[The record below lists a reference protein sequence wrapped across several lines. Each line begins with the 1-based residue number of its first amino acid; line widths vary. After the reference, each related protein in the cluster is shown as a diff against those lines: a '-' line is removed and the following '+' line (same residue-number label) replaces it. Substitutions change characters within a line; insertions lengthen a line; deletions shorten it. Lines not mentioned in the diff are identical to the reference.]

1 MPGPHS
7 AEWPLPVVF
16 YDGDCGLCHGTVRFV
31 LAHDEAAIFRFA
43 PLCSPAFERMIPA
56 AERSWIPDSVVVRT
70 TDQRTVTQSDA
81 IVEILRQLGGVWGL
95 LATLLRAVPRPIRNT
110 GYRFVA
116 SVRAS
121 LFARPTDA
129 CPVMAPDL
137 RARFLF
143 D

>member
-1 MPGPHS
+1 MPGPHNS
-7 AEWPLPVVF
+7 EWPLPIVF
-16 YDGDCGLCHGTVRFV
+16 YDGNCGLCHGTVRFI
-31 LAHDEAAIFRFA
+31 LAHDKAVIFSFA
-43 PLCSPAFERMIPA
+43 PLGSPVFERMIPA
-56 AERSWIPDSVVVRT
+56 EERSQIPDSVVVRT
-70 TDQRTVTQSDA
+70 ADQRTSTQSDA
-81 IVEILRQLGGVWGL
+81 IVEILRQLGGRWGL
-95 LATLLRAVPRPIRNT
+95 AATLLGAVPRPIRNT